1 VLLGG
6 MGSGAGLSPANSTLF
21 HALQSGLGL
30 GLGVQKPSQAG
41 SLVPASA
48 PAFVPAQHRQQQHQ
62 ANAKLR
68 ARVFEL
74 LSDDAK
80 AVAATGVSAGQH
92 LGLTLARLALDPQVR
107 LLVEQLQQLEG
118 FGAGNRATAFLSAI
132 DAMPFAQR
140 EQGSLRLKAEFT
152 PQAVGVFQRAAW

>member
-1 VLLGG
+1 

-30 GLGVQKPSQAG
+30 GLSVQKSSTAG
-41 SLVPASA
+41 SQVPASA
-48 PAFVPAQHRQQQHQ
+48 PAFVPAQHRQQQQQ
-62 ANAKLR
+62 ADAKLR

-80 AVAATGVSAGQH
+80 AVVATGISAGQH
-92 LGLTLARLALDPQVR
+92 PGLALARLALDPQVR

-140 EQGSLRLKAEFT
+140 EQGALRLKAEFF
-152 PQAVGVFQRAAW
+152 PQVGVLRGAAEW